1 MFSSFFDLMNQSVS
15 TMTKTQQ
22 ATLEAWTRSL
32 ELTKNMYAGF
42 WGSPVKETPLG
53 QDDSRFSDEAWRK
66 NRTASFMKQSYLI
79 TSKWMEDTANAL
91 EILDPKTQTQVKFWT
106 KQMAD
111 ALSPA
116 NYPLTNP
123 EVVRETVQTGGANL
137 VQGMQNFMH
146 DLAAGRIT
154 QVPDDAFV
162 VGKDLA
168 CTPGKVVYRSPLME
182 ILQYTPTTEKV
193 HAVPMLMIAPWV
205 NKYYVMDMA
214 PDNSLYKYL
223 VDNGFTVFTIS
234 WKNPD
239 ESILD
244 LEWDD
249 YVQQGPLEAL
259 KVIQEITGAKKINLV
274 GYCLGGIVSQV
285 ALAYLAAKGEDSLVN
300 TATFFATHQD
310 YSCVGDITVFID
322 ENWVKFLDWLMAA
335 SGGYLDSK
343 NMGATFNMLR
353 ANDLLWRYVV
363 SNYLLG
369 QQPPAFAL
377 LYWNNDGT
385 RVPGKV
391 HSFLL
396 REFFLHN
403 KLQRPGALEVLGVGI
418 DLSKVKTPTYAV
430 TAAAD
435 HIVPWQGAYKI
446 RELMGGPVRF
456 ILTEGG
462 HIAGVVNPP
471 PGSTL
476 PHPKKKRAHWVNDE
490 TSTTDPE
497 EWLKGATK
505 VVESWW
511 TDWVPWLKK
520 QSGRKINPPAMG
532 SKTYPPLMDAPGQY
546 VLEK

>member
-1 MFSSFFDLMNQSVS
+1 MFPSFLDLFNQSLT
-15 TMTKTQQ
+15 TMTKAQK
-22 ATLEAWTRSL
+22 ATFEAWTRSM
-32 ELTKNMYAGF
+32 EMTQNMAASF
-42 WGSPVKETPLG
+42 WGQTPPEDIDLG
-53 QDDSRFSDEAWRK
+53 KDDGRFTDEAWRT
-66 NRTASFMKQSYLI
+66 NMVASFSRQSYLI
-79 TSKWMEDTANAL
+79 MSKWMEDTANAL
-91 EILDPKTQTQVKFWT
+91 DFLEPKTQTQVKFWT
-106 KQMAD
+106 EQMAD
-111 ALSPA
+111 VLSPS
-116 NYPLTNP
+116 NSPFTNP
-123 EVVRETVQTGGANL
+123 EVVRETVKTGGTNL
-137 VQGMQNFMH
+137 VKGMQNFMH
-146 DLAAGRIT
+146 DAAAGRVT

-182 ILQYTPTTEKV
+182 IMQYTPTTEKV
-193 HAVPMLMIAPWV
+193 HAIPMLMVPPWI

-214 PDNSLYKYL
+214 PENSLYKYL

-259 KVIQEITGAKKINLV
+259 KVVQEITGAKKVNLV
-274 GYCLGGIVSQV
+274 GYCLGGISSQV
-285 ALAYLAAKGEDSLVN
+285 ALAYLAAKGEDDIVN
-300 TATFFATHQD
+300 TATFFTTHQD
-310 YSCVGDITVFID
+310 YTCVGDITVFID
-322 ENWVKFLDWLMAA
+322 ENWVKFLDWLMQA
-335 SGGYLDSK
+335 SGGYLDGK

-403 KLQRPGALEVLGVGI
+403 KLQTGELEVLGTRI
-418 DLSKVKTPTYAV
+418 DLKKVKTPTYAV
-430 TAAAD
+430 TASND

-456 ILTEGG
+456 ILTGGG

-471 PGSTL
+471 
-476 PHPKKKRAHWVNDE
+476 HPTKKRPHWVNDE
-490 TSTTDPE
+490 TTTTDPE
-497 EWLKGATK
+497 EWRKGATE
-505 VVESWW
+505 VSESWW
-511 TDWVPWLKK
+511 TDWVPWLAK
-520 QSGRKINPPAMG
+520 QSGRKINPPATG
-532 SKTYPPLMDAPGQY
+532 SEKYPPLMDAPGQY